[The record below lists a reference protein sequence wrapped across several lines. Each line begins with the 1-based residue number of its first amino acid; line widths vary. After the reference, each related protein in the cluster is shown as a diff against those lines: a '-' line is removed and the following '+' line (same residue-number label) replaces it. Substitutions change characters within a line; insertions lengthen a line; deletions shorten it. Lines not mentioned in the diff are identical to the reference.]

1 MYCEY
6 LKSLNAAAAA
16 AAAAAVSTTFN
27 DADNKILLDC
37 LNWRFATL
45 LLLTSGLK

>member
-16 AAAAAVSTTFN
+16 AAAAAAVSTTFD
-27 DADNKILLDC
+27 DADSIKFFWIV
-37 LNWRFATL
+37 
-45 LLLTSGLK
+45 

>member
-16 AAAAAVSTTFN
+16 AAAVSTTFD
-27 DADNKILLDC
+27 DADSIKFFWIV
-37 LNWRFATL
+37 
-45 LLLTSGLK
+45 